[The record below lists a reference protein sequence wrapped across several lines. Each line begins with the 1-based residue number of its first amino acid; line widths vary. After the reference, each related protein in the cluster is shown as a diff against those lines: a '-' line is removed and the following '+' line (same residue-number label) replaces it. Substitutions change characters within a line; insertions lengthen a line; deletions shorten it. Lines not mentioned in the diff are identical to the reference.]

1 MICKNITVN
10 SEGHLC
16 FAGRDTVKLAEKYGT
31 PVYLIDEAQIRSNCR
46 TYVDAVKKAFGEGS
60 APLFASKALSFKKIY
75 NIVTD
80 EGMGIDVVS
89 CGEICTVAASG
100 VSLEDVY
107 FHGNNK
113 TDADIA
119 YAMDH
124 GIGYF
129 VCDSKEELFAIDAE
143 AAKRKIR
150 QKILLRLSPGIDPH
164 THRKISTGSV
174 DSKFGCPI
182 VTGQAKEITA
192 LAMQCGNVELC
203 GFHCHVGSQIF
214 DEEPFCVAAEI
225 MLKFVTQMKAELG
238 FDTKILDLGGGF
250 AVRYLEEQPEVDV
263 AGMIE
268 VLGRKVH
275 ELCVRLDIQCP
286 VIHLEPGR
294 SIVAD
299 AGMTLYTVG
308 SYKEIVGI
316 KNFVSVDGGMPDN
329 PRFTLYEAPYTV
341 KLANRAAEADEI
353 VCSVVGRCCE
363 SGDIIQE
370 NVLLPKAKRGDIL
383 AVLTTGAYNYSMASN
398 YNRIP
403 RPPVVILAPDG
414 KEYVA
419 VRRETFD
426 DLIALDN

>member
-1 MICKNITVN
+1 MICENITVN

-16 FAGRDTVKLAEKYGT
+16 FAGRDTVALAKKYGT
-31 PVYLIDEAQIRSNCR
+31 PVYLIDEARIRSNCK
-46 TYVDAVKKAFGEGS
+46 TYVDAVKKAFGKDS

-89 CGEICTVAASG
+89 CGEIRTVAAAG
-100 VSLEDVY
+100 VSLENVF

-113 TDADIA
+113 TDADIV

-129 VCDSKEELFAIDAE
+129 VCDSKEELYAVDAE
-143 AAKRKIR
+143 AGKRGIR
-150 QKILLRLSPGIDPH
+150 QKILLRISPGIDPH
-164 THRKISTGSV
+164 THRKIITGSV

-182 VTGQAKEITA
+182 VTGQAEEITV
-192 LAMQCGNVELC
+192 LAMQCGNTELC

-214 DEEPFCVAAEI
+214 DEEPFCEAAEI
-225 MLKFVTQMKAELG
+225 MLKFIAQMKADLG
-238 FDTKILDLGGGF
+238 LDTKILDLGGGF

-268 VLGRKVH
+268 VLGKKVN
-275 ELCVRLDIQCP
+275 ELCVSLDIPCP
-286 VIHLEPGR
+286 IIHLEPGR

-308 SYKEIVGI
+308 SYKEIEGI
-316 KNFVSVDGGMPDN
+316 KTYVSVDGGMPDN

-341 KLANRAAEADEI
+341 KLANRASDEDEVI
-353 VCSVVGRCCE
+353 CSVVGRCCE

-370 NVLLPKAKRGDIL
+370 NVPLPKAKRGDIL

-403 RPPVVILAPDG
+403 RPPVVILSSDG
-414 KEYVA
+414 DEYVA

-426 DLIALDN
+426 DIIALDM